1 MPDAAVS
8 LDETAV
14 AQTTSPQPSSSS
26 AGTTR
31 FDGIAAHVAAFAVA
45 LVFILPLVAML
56 VVSLHAPVE
65 ATGGAS
71 RGLYWQNYVEA
82 WRATNFGRQFFN
94 SLVMSLGVTGGQ
106 IITSLMAGYAFAR
119 MKFFGRDALLLVTLA
134 TMIIPFQVLVI
145 PVFIMLTKFGWVNTY
160 YALIV
165 PSLANAFGIF
175 LFTQFFKTIPVELEE
190 AAYLDG
196 ASRWTILWRIM
207 VPLARPAI
215 ATLFLFTFIA
225 EWNDL
230 FKPLVFTS
238 TNNMRTVQLGLTVFQ
253 EQFKVEYNL
262 LMAAVVFVTIPSVLL
277 FFIGQK
283 QFIKGIAT
291 TGLK

>member
-1 MPDAAVS
+1 MLTPALTKAVRY
-8 LDETAV
+8 AV
-14 AQTTSPQPSSSS
+14 
-26 AGTTR
+26 
-31 FDGIAAHVAAFAVA
+31 VVLLA
-45 LVFILPLVAML
+45 LVFLLPLVSML
-56 VVSLHAPVE
+56 VTSLREPGEVA
-65 ATGGAS
+65 AGAS
-71 RGLYWQNYVEA
+71 LWSGSFHWQNYTEA
-82 WRATNFGRQFFN
+82 WNATNFPRQFVN
-94 SLVMSLGVTGGQ
+94 SLIMALGVTLGQ

-119 MKFFGRDALLLVTLA
+119 MEFFGKNTIFLLLLSTI
-134 TMIIPFQVLVI
+134 IIPFQILVI
-145 PVFIMLTKFGWVNTY
+145 PVFIILVKLSWINTY
-160 YALIV
+160 WALIV

-175 LFTQFFKTIPVELEE
+175 MFMQFFRTIPYELEE

-196 ASRWTILWRIM
+196 ASRWTVLWRIM
-207 VPLARPAI
+207 VPLSRPAI

-238 TNNMRTVQLGLTVFQ
+238 TRDMRTVQLGLTVFQ
-253 EQFKVEYNL
+253 EQFKVEYTL

-291 TGLK
+291 SGLK

>member
-1 MPDAAVS
+1 MSVS
-8 LDETAV
+8 KPVDD
-14 AQTTSPQPSSSS
+14 TSLNEKKS
-26 AGTTR
+26 AHASVLNAPGSG
-31 FDGIAAHVAAFAVA
+31 FDGITSHVAAIAVA
-45 LVFILPLVAML
+45 MIFILPLVAMV
-56 VVSLHAPVE
+56 VVSFRAPVDG
-65 ATGGAS
+65 AGG
-71 RGLYWQNYVEA
+71 GLYWQNYAEA

-94 SLVMSLGVTGGQ
+94 SLVMSLGVTAGQ

-119 MKFFGRDALLLVTLA
+119 MKFFGRDALLIIVLSTL
-134 TMIIPFQVLVI
+134 IIPFQVLVI

-175 LFTQFFKTIPVELEE
+175 LFTQFFKTIPIELEE

-207 VPLARPAI
+207 VPLARPAV

-262 LMAAVVFVTIPSVLL
+262 LMAAVVFVTIPSVLI

>member
-1 MPDAAVS
+1 MPDAVAS
-8 LDETAV
+8 LDQTTF
-14 AQTTSPQPSSSS
+14 AQTMSSPGAPAAAS
-26 AGTTR
+26 APR
-31 FDGIAAHVAAFAVA
+31 RAGIGAHVGAFAVA
-45 LVFILPLVAML
+45 LFFILPLIAML
-56 VVSLHAPVE
+56 VVSLRAPVE
-65 ATGGAS
+65 ATGVAS
-71 RGLYWQNYVEA
+71 GGLYWQNYVEA

-94 SLVMSLGVTGGQ
+94 SLVMSLGVTLGQ

-145 PVFIMLTKFGWVNTY
+145 PVFIMLTKFGWVNSY

-207 VPLARPAI
+207 VPLARAAI

-262 LMAAVVFVTIPSVLL
+262 LMAAVVFVTLPSVLL

>member
-1 MPDAAVS
+1 MRRSRTGIKYAVVILIAFIFLLPLLSMFITS
-8 LDETAV
+8 LR
-14 AQTTSPQPSSSS
+14 SP
-26 AGTTR
+26 AE
-31 FDGIAAHVAAFAVA
+31 VAA
-45 LVFILPLVAML
+45 
-56 VVSLHAPVE
+56 
-65 ATGGAS
+65 GAS
-71 RGLYWQNYVEA
+71 FLPKSFHWQNYTAA
-82 WRATNFGRQFFN
+82 WASTNFPRQFVN
-94 SLVMSLGVTGGQ
+94 SLVVAIIVTIGQ

-119 MKFFGRDALLLVTLA
+119 MEFFGRNVILLVLLGTI
-134 TMIIPFQVLVI
+134 IIPFQILVI
-145 PVFIMLTKFGWVNTY
+145 PVFIILVKLSWINTY
-160 YALIV
+160 WALIV

-175 LFTQFFKTIPVELEE
+175 LFTQFFKTIPYELEE

-196 ASRWTILWRIM
+196 ASRWTVLWRIM
-207 VPLARPAI
+207 VPLSKTAI

-238 TNNMRTVQLGLTVFQ
+238 TRNMRTVQLGLTVFQ
-253 EQFKVEYNL
+253 EQFKVEYTL

>member
-1 MPDAAVS
+1 MKKTSSHASVLNVQSSGFAGIASHV
-8 LDETAV
+8 TAIAV
-14 AQTTSPQPSSSS
+14 AM
-26 AGTTR
+26 
-31 FDGIAAHVAAFAVA
+31 I
-45 LVFILPLVAML
+45 FILPLVAM
-56 VVSLHAPVE
+56 VIVSVRPPIDVA
-65 ATGGAS
+65 AS
-71 RGLYWQNYVEA
+71 GLYWQNYAEA
-82 WRATNFGRQFFN
+82 WGATNFGRQFFN
-94 SLVMSLGVTGGQ
+94 SLVMSLGVTAGQ

-119 MKFFGRDALLLVTLA
+119 MKFYGRETMLLIILSTL
-134 TMIIPFQVLVI
+134 IIPFQVLVI

-262 LMAAVVFVTIPSVLL
+262 LMAAVVFVTIPSVLI

>member
-1 MPDAAVS
+1 MQTKSSPASVLNVPGSGFAGIASHIAAI
-8 LDETAV
+8 AV
-14 AQTTSPQPSSSS
+14 AM
-26 AGTTR
+26 
-31 FDGIAAHVAAFAVA
+31 I
-45 LVFILPLVAML
+45 FILPLVAMII
-56 VVSLHAPVE
+56 VSLRAPVD
-65 ATGGAS
+65 GAAG
-71 RGLYWQNYVEA
+71 GLYWQNYVEA
-82 WRATNFGRQFFN
+82 WSATNFGRQFFN
-94 SLVMSLGVTGGQ
+94 SLVMSLGVTAGQ

-119 MKFFGRDALLLVTLA
+119 MKFYGRDTLLLIVLSTL
-134 TMIIPFQVLVI
+134 IIPFQVLVI

-262 LMAAVVFVTIPSVLL
+262 LMAAVVFVTIPSVLI